1 MVTDGRYS
9 FAIFNYGEINWTT
22 GGASGGDS
30 GTGLGGTPAQVNF
43 ILFLYYIVWFIPSSS
58 YKLGTRLYTW

>member
-30 GTGLGGTPAQVNF
+30 GTGLGGTPAQVNH
-43 ILFLYYIVWFIPSSS
+43 YIVWFIPPSS
-58 YKLGTRLYTW
+58 YKLGTRLCIW